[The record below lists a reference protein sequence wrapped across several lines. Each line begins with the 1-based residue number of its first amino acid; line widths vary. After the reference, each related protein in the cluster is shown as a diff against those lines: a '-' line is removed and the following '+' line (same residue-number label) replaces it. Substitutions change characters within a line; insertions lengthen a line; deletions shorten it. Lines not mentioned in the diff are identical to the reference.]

1 MNVLPFSHGAKN
13 KKGKVDQDDAY
24 VCFNIYVKFTQNAR
38 RRQDLTASEE
48 LMSRFGC

>member
-24 VCFNIYVKFTQNAR
+24 VCFNIYVSLPRMHVEDRT
-38 RRQDLTASEE
+38 
-48 LMSRFGC
+48 